1 MPSPKVQMCDAIPMM
16 KIGFNHNIPQI
27 LSAQK
32 NSSRCKTI
40 SQYKTTKK
48 IKIDPNLRVQ
58 CKEKGGEV
66 WSVHLHT

>member
-1 MPSPKVQMCDAIPMM
+1 MPSPKVQMCDAMPMM

-48 IKIDPNLRVQ
+48 IRIDPSLRVQ
-58 CKEKGGEV
+58 CNERGGEV
-66 WSVHLHT
+66 